1 MSMQQTEHVDVV
13 TSFQLVV
20 QLNSTSWKL
29 DTTLSTRTL
38 RSMSIEN
45 DEVIRIFKESGALLE
60 GHFLLRSGLHS
71 AHFFQCAQVCQYMD
85 KVTRLAELMLPMLKD
100 YGATTVVGP
109 AMGGLVI
116 GQEVARQL
124 GLRFIFLEKVD
135 DKLALRRNFT
145 FKPGEKVLI
154 VEDVITRGGRV
165 IEALEECRAHGA
177 DPVAVG
183 VIVDRSN
190 GATSFD
196 VPHHSLAQLSFPTY
210 EADKLPPELQG
221 TEAIKPGS

>member
-1 MSMQQTEHVDVV
+1 
-13 TSFQLVV
+13 
-20 QLNSTSWKL
+20 
-29 DTTLSTRTL
+29 
-38 RSMSIEN
+38 MSIEN
-45 DEVIRIFKESGALLE
+45 DEVIQIFKESGALLE

-85 KVTRLAELMLPMLKD
+85 KVTRLAELMVEKLKE

-116 GQEVARQL
+116 GQEVARQM
-124 GLRFIFLEKVD
+124 GLRFLFLEKVED
-135 DKLALRRNFT
+135 QLELRRNFKFET
-145 FKPGEKVLI
+145 GEKVLI

-165 IEALEECRAHGA
+165 AEAIEKCRQHGA
-177 DPVAVG
+177 KPVAVG

-196 VPHHSLAQLSFPTY
+196 IPHHSLAELSFPTY
-210 EADKLPPELQG
+210 AADQLPSELQG
-221 TEAIKPGS
+221 IEAIKPGS

>member
-1 MSMQQTEHVDVV
+1 MVSSIKHKT
-13 TSFQLVV
+13 TSRFTDEARHY
-20 QLNSTSWKL
+20 S
-29 DTTLSTRTL
+29 L
-38 RSMSIEN
+38 RHMDSVNE
-45 DEVIRIFKESGALLE
+45 EVIQIFRDSGALLE

-85 KVTRLAELMLPMLKD
+85 KVTRLAEIMVPMLKE

-124 GLRFIFLEKVD
+124 GLRFLFLEKVD
-135 DKLALRRNFT
+135 DKLELRRNFK
-145 FKPGEKVLI
+145 FEPNEKVLI

-165 IEALEECRAHGA
+165 VEAIAKCREHGA
-177 DPVAVG
+177 QPVGVG

-190 GATSFD
+190 GATTFD

-210 EADKLPPELQG
+210 EPDNLPPELQG